1 MIYRHAI
8 AKCVAYRSYALA
20 TRYGPRMRLRR
31 DTPCEPEA
39 DMSCCNL
46 SCSAVPWLT
55 WRVSASVSAVTTQHA
70 PPSFLEA
77 TWSRLSIVLPLI
89 NAIFK
94 REPEL
99 RLNLQ
104 VPSESRQDSWM
115 GAVLQVRYSTI
126 VTQTRT
132 Y

>member
-77 TWSRLSIVLPLI
+77 TWSRLSIV
-89 NAIFK
+89 
-94 REPEL
+94 
-99 RLNLQ
+99 
-104 VPSESRQDSWM
+104 PSESRQDSWM
-115 GAVLQVRYSTI
+115 GAVLQCDAVPEPR
-126 VTQTRT
+126 
-132 Y
+132 